1 MKLLEWQWDQQNYV
15 EVEYPD
21 APIKS
26 FVEFFRNGKQ
36 WRENPEQCFA
46 RWMKLERDLTDA
58 KNDAA
63 RAKPT
68 DRCTATTKAGEP
80 CRGKAIEDGL
90 CMSHARAAR
99 AA

>member
-1 MKLLEWQWDQQNYV
+1 MKLKEWAWDEQCYV

-21 APIKS
+21 APIKA

-46 RWMKLERDLTDA
+46 RWMKLERELTDA

-63 RAKPT
+63 KEAPA

-80 CRGKAIEDGL
+80 CKGKAIEDGL
-90 CMSHARAAR
+90 CMSHVRAAR